1 MPPLTLAN
9 GRGGFADGG
18 REYVIVL
25 EGDEETPLPW
35 ANVIAN
41 PRLGTVVTAS
51 GAAYTWSENSR
62 ENRLTP
68 HANDPVTDLTARGH
82 LRPRRRDRRGLVAHP
97 RPHAAAPARAAA
109 A

>member
-1 MPPLTLAN
+1 MLAN

-25 EGDEETPLPW
+25 DGDQETPLPW

-41 PRLGTVVTAS
+41 PALGTVVTAS

-68 HANDPVTDLTARGH
+68 HANDPVTDPTAEALYVRDDDTGEAWS
-82 LRPRRRDRRGLVAHP
+82 PDPGPDAARRAT
-97 RPHAAAPARAAA
+97 AAA